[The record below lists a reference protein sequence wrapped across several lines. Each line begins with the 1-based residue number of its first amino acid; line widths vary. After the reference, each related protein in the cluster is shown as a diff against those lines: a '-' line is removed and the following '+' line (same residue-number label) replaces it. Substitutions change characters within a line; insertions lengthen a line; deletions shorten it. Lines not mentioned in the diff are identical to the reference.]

1 MRKFSIWNNY
11 AHIYGSFQD
20 RIRQIDGIASFVQCK
35 IDDGYEPYFLTFMF
49 NQLNGNDRSIL
60 AQMHR
65 EIERFNKILITKAHR
80 HPNRR
85 SAIDNL
91 PILIGF
97 VDLPTI
103 FKTTK
108 KPLVDVVTNDGLH
121 CHAVLLMPKR
131 SRIKGSLIQHIKAHE
146 EIYEGPPW
154 GPLNRIHALEI
165 NRTPLLVVRYVF
177 KAFKWGRL
185 SWDEAFMLFPKSP
198 SEMSAG
204 PQFNPDRFCRPLHKD
219 GKRADRTTRRRKSDN
234 DGRKPDRAKKGRSN
248 NDNEPHSAEIRSK
261 PKRQSKA
268 EQHEI
273 CNAAYAEWLKTH
285 DPEECRV

>member
-1 MRKFSIWNNY
+1 MRKSRIWNNY
-11 AHIYGSFQD
+11 AHIYGSLQD
-20 RIRQIDGIASFVQCK
+20 RIRLIDQIASFVQEK

-49 NQLNGNDRSIL
+49 NQLNGNKQSIL

-65 EIERFNKILITKAHR
+65 EIERFNTVLINRVHQ

-85 SAIDNL
+85 SAFGKF

-97 VDLPTI
+97 ADLPTI

-131 SRIKGSLIQHIKAHE
+131 SRIKGSIIDHIKRNEHA
-146 EIYEGPPW
+146 YVGW
-154 GPLNRIHALEI
+154 SGLKRIHTVRI
-165 NRTPLLVVRYVF
+165 KRKPPRVVHYVF
-177 KAFKWGRL
+177 KAFKWGRI
-185 SWDEAFMLFPKSP
+185 SWDEGFMLFPKSP
-198 SEMSAG
+198 SEMTGGSK
-204 PQFNPDRFCRPLHKD
+204 FDPDRFWGPLHKNGKKAEQKTHRENSGKD
-219 GKRADRTTRRRKSDN
+219 GKKPYRTKKTGSD
-234 DGRKPDRAKKGRSN
+234 KES
-248 NDNEPHSAEIRSK
+248 HSTELSYK

-268 EQHEI
+268 ELHEE

-285 DPEECRV
+285 GPGECRV